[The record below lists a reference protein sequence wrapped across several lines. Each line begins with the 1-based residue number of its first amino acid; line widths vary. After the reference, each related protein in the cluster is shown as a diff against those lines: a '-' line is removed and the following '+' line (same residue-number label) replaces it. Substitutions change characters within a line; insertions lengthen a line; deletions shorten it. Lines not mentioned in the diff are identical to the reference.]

1 MSSDHHCLTIAYSR
15 RGVDTQLGKRKKKL
29 LCNFPSNV
37 CYLTFLKESH
47 SQENPLTCTALWSL
61 LDIPI
66 PLVNHRGR
74 CYHQH
79 FTSLLKFQQQQLL
92 LSLKLISQINL
103 RFAPQ
108 SQDSNPT
115 CSLHLPGECSLQP
128 QHLCRLS
135 RRRGN
140 LRREKPQ
147 QAFKPEGKWRRQ
159 GTLYSNKTQKR
170 YERRE
175 RLLRV

>member
-1 MSSDHHCLTIAYSR
+1 
-15 RGVDTQLGKRKKKL
+15 
-29 LCNFPSNV
+29 
-37 CYLTFLKESH
+37 
-47 SQENPLTCTALWSL
+47 
-61 LDIPI
+61 
-66 PLVNHRGR
+66 
-74 CYHQH
+74 
-79 FTSLLKFQQQQLL
+79 
-92 LSLKLISQINL
+92 
-103 RFAPQ
+103 
-108 SQDSNPT
+108 
-115 CSLHLPGECSLQP
+115 
-128 QHLCRLS
+128 LCRLS